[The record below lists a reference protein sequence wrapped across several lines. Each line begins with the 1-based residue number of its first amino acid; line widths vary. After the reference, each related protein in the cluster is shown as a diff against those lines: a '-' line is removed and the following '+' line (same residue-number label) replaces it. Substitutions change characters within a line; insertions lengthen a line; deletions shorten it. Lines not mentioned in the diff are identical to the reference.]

1 MLLAQLCA
9 RHKILLEVGIKPA
22 VKLVVVHITV
32 VICGDRIHAVDVL
45 GLLFCNP
52 KILEDSGRYTR
63 QDGVSHGCADA
74 ALNEYRWDVEDVGN
88 HSAPQPVFRTA
99 LVQNYGEIDVRAV
112 VADDAKGV
120 IHRKSNAFHHGSDQM
135 GLGVF

>member
-1 MLLAQLCA
+1 MLLAEPCA

-52 KILEDSGRYTR
+52 EILEGPGRYTG
-63 QDGVSHGCADA
+63 QNGVSHRCADA
-74 ALNEYRWDVEDVGN
+74 ALYEYRWDVEDVGN

-99 LVQNYGEIDVRAV
+99 LVQNDGEIDGRAV
-112 VADDAKGV
+112 VPDDAKG
-120 IHRKSNAFHHGSDQM
+120 
-135 GLGVF
+135 